1 MQKAECRN
9 AECPSPDPILMF
21 NNPNSR
27 AGGFARP
34 TFFEKESRQRNF
46 LRNCVSPLAFL
57 SVREPD
63 RPPAGGHM
71 GPPLQKI

>member
-1 MQKAECRN
+1 MQK

-34 TFFEKESRQRNF
+34 TFFEKESKQRNF

-57 SVREPD
+57 SVR
-63 RPPAGGHM
+63 RTAPAGGHM